1 MCKRAFMVLFAVV
14 LAGCGGSPDEQ
25 QATVKAPPPAAQQNT
40 ELRDAAQAPLERAQA
55 VQQTLDQ
62 NAAKLDA
69 ETKAAV
75 DGNAAPA
82 DDPNATKDDDDT
94 DGEE

>member
-1 MCKRAFMVLFAVV
+1 
-14 LAGCGGSPDEQ
+14 
-25 QATVKAPPPAAQQNT
+25 
-40 ELRDAAQAPLERAQA
+40 

-75 DGNAAPA
+75 EGNAAPA